1 MFQLITDSHTN
12 RILLKKLLFIIALTF
27 ISISVSAHNP
37 NTASV
42 VISPINGVWVAQ
54 FTISQEGANY
64 ALKLYYA
71 DKDLSS
77 ISETDYK
84 KLYIDYLRKKIALV
98 VDSKKITLSSGGIK
112 LGNHQTDIK
121 LLLPDFPRN
130 YNVVDLR
137 IPMFEENGQQNTVV
151 KFLDNTKSIRK
162 VMNQSNEFGIS
173 FKNSDTGFIE
183 NKNSEIKSKKIISVI
198 SVVLLIVATG
208 IYFFTKRSKTTAIED
223 V

>member
-1 MFQLITDSHTN
+1 MDSHTN
-12 RILLKKLLFIIALTF
+12 SIILKKLLFITALAFIA
-27 ISISVSAHNP
+27 ISVSAHNP

-42 VISPINGVWVAQ
+42 IISPINGVWVAQ

-64 ALKLYYA
+64 ALKIYYA

-84 KLYIDYLRKKIALV
+84 KLYIDYLRKKISLV
-98 VDSKKITLSSGGIK
+98 VDNKKIALSSGGIK

-137 IPMFEENGQQNTVV
+137 IPMFEENGQQHTVV
-151 KFLDNTKSIRK
+151 KFLDKKKSIRK
-162 VMNQSNEFGIS
+162 VMNQSNEFEIS
-173 FKNSDTGFIE
+173 FENSDTGFIE
-183 NKNSEIKSKKIISVI
+183 NKNSEIKSKKVI
-198 SVVLLIVATG
+198 YVLSAVLLIATG
-208 IYFFTKRSKTTAIED
+208 VYFFKKRNKTITGRVDGREP
-223 V
+223 